1 MAESL
6 NIGTRIDAVESMAD
20 NGIIE
25 KYCFENNPGNCEVYG
40 GLYLWDEMMEYDTIQ
55 DLQGIC
61 PEGWHLPTDDEFD
74 NISNLFG
81 GDNVAG
87 GSLKAT
93 GTLQEGTGLWDEPN
107 TGATNESGFTG
118 LPAGNRSSG
127 GFFSYR
133 NVINFLWSSSQSSAT
148 AA

>member
-55 DLQGIC
+55 DL
-61 PEGWHLPTDDEFD
+61 
-74 NISNLFG
+74 
-81 GDNVAG
+81 
-87 GSLKAT
+87 
-93 GTLQEGTGLWDEPN
+93 
-107 TGATNESGFTG
+107 
-118 LPAGNRSSG
+118 
-127 GFFSYR
+127 
-133 NVINFLWSSSQSSAT
+133 
-148 AA
+148 

>member
-1 MAESL
+1 M
-6 NIGTRIDAVESMAD
+6 
-20 NGIIE
+20 
-25 KYCFENNPGNCEVYG
+25 
-40 GLYLWDEMMEYDTIQ
+40 
-55 DLQGIC
+55 
-61 PEGWHLPTDDEFD
+61 PTDDEFD